1 MLGDYFLNSSWISMC
16 FGFCIYLTADTESVS
31 VQDYVLFTISY
42 FKSYT
47 MNEVHIKYHT
57 NNNWYICF
65 RGFDENSSEGSSSP
79 SHSEGSDVDDPELG
93 TRIAELQRNNQLLQ
107 VSVMIIKNL

>member
-1 MLGDYFLNSSWISMC
+1 
-16 FGFCIYLTADTESVS
+16 
-31 VQDYVLFTISY
+31 
-42 FKSYT
+42 

-57 NNNWYICF
+57 NNNWHICF

-93 TRIAELQRNNQLLQ
+93 TCIAELQHNNQLLQ